1 MSIQAKVTGTPNP
14 RAVQL
19 LLDAVDEFLWQK
31 ELKRRA
37 VEIDRIVN
45 YEADGV
51 QMESVGIADVI
62 LPETPNETDALETR
76 LQMVCRAG

>member
-19 LLDAVDEFLWQK
+19 LLDAVDEFLWQQ

-62 LPETPNETDALETR
+62 QPETPNETDALETR